1 MNTINQNNIIKK
13 NDLVIQYN
21 KNKVREHPNPDVDVY
36 ILDITNVIHQ
46 LLKIEDEELYSR
58 SILCKY
64 LATPEKMKE
73 YDIKIADE
81 IFILGYPSINKLQH
95 HLNNFPF
102 IRQGILASKI
112 GEPLEDEYKDKK
124 TEITRKRI
132 LRGFLIDGGVI
143 PGLSGNPVILKPN
156 HYRQIKN
163 EIIYDSFPPLLL
175 GIVSETRFI
184 FTDNFYGENYYS
196 TANLGLAFDL

>member
-1 MNTINQNNIIKK
+1 
-13 NDLVIQYN
+13 
-21 KNKVREHPNPDVDVY
+21 
-36 ILDITNVIHQ
+36 
-46 LLKIEDEELYSR
+46 
-58 SILCKY
+58 
-64 LATPEKMKE
+64 
-73 YDIKIADE
+73 
-81 IFILGYPSINKLQH
+81 
-95 HLNNFPF
+95 
-102 IRQGILASKI
+102 
-112 GEPLEDEYKDKK
+112 
-124 TEITRKRI
+124 